1 MLAHLVPCSGGKPI
15 ALAKPN
21 LYLGRRESA
30 DVSAPL
36 THQTARCRL
45 RLVNGWWE
53 IERIDPTM
61 DLRVNNRPCA
71 TCRVRPGDE
80 LAIGRSRYRLQ
91 YKSPDEE
98 SEFAMSVL
106 TDPAAG
112 STLELKKQKT
122 SSGEID
128 VLDPLQEK
136 TEPMPAPQPGRPSR
150 EVLLT
155 PRKAAPAPQ
164 AADTKPSIPSFGG
177 RGGPLAHLV
186 PIGGGQDFSI
196 FKPEVSIG
204 RDSSCDVSLRVKTVS
219 GLHCRLQLVDGY
231 WRVSDLGSRNGVRVD
246 GVKCQEA
253 WVFPES
259 RLSIADQRFQLDYK
273 PVGERPA
280 ANLGDPAQRRSLMES
295 IGVKDREL
303 DQILTKIGDQ
313 HGPDENENKR
323 RNLTI
328 DM

>member
-1 MLAHLVPCSGGKPI
+1 MLAHLVPSSGGKPI

-21 LYLGRRESA
+21 LFLGRRESA

-36 THQTARCRL
+36 NQQTARCRL
-45 RLVNGWWE
+45 RLVAGWWE
-53 IERIDPTM
+53 VERIDPTV
-61 DLRVNNRPCA
+61 DLRVNNRPCEA
-71 TCRVRPGDE
+71 CRVRPGDE

-98 SEFAMSVL
+98 SEFAMSIL
-106 TDPAAG
+106 TAG
-112 STLELKKQKT
+112 PVSSTSEIKKQKT

-128 VLDPLQEK
+128 VIDPTQEQ
-136 TEPMPAPQPGRPSR
+136 TEPMPAPTPGQPSR
-150 EVLLT
+150 PVLLT
-155 PRKAAPAPQ
+155 PRSPQ
-164 AADTKPSIPSFGG
+164 PSAKAADTKPSVPSLGG

-186 PIGGGQDFSI
+186 PVGGGQDFSI
-196 FKPEVSIG
+196 FKPEVTVG
-204 RDSSCDVSLRVKTVS
+204 RDSSCDISLRVKTVS
-219 GLHCRLQLVDGY
+219 GLHCRLQLIEGY
-231 WRVSDLGSRNGVRVD
+231 WRISDLGSRNGVRVD

-259 RLSIADQRFQLDYK
+259 RLAIADQRFQLDYK

-280 ANLGDPAQRRSLMES
+280 SSLGDPAQRRSLMES

-303 DQILTKIGDQ
+303 DKILTRIEDQ
-313 HGPDENENKR
+313 YGPDDANNKR